1 VTAHYLLPEQQQ
13 LNALLALAA
22 DRVRTKIICTI
33 DYQGIRFP
41 VQACFLG
48 SESATAPVLAV
59 VGGVHGVE
67 RIGSQVVLA
76 FMETLIQ
83 RLHWDHS
90 LISGL
95 ENLRLLFIPIVN
107 PVGVYLRSRANGNG
121 VDLMRNAPVDA
132 DQSVPWLVGGQ
143 RLSNR
148 LPWYRGKAG
157 GAMQPEAQ
165 GLTELIRDQTR
176 TAPFT
181 LLLDVHSG
189 YGFNDQLWFP
199 LAGSHK
205 PIRHLAEIYALYQLL
220 DSTYPNLSYVVEP
233 QSNQYL
239 THGDLWDYSY
249 LQQRAA
255 EGIFLPFTLEMG
267 SWNWIKKNPWQMGS
281 FYGLFNPVKPHR
293 TQRVLRRHTMLL
305 EFLIRAARAYENWLP
320 ADEQRGSLTAK
331 ALKLWY
337 ANKVQ

>member
-1 VTAHYLLPEQQQ
+1 VTANYLLPEQQQ
-13 LNALLALAA
+13 LNALLELAA
-22 DRVRTKIICTI
+22 DKVRTETICTV
-33 DYQGIRFP
+33 DYQHIRFP

-48 SESATAPVLAV
+48 SESDAAPVLAV

-76 FMETLIQ
+76 FMQTLIQ
-83 RLHWDHS
+83 RLLWDHS

-95 ENLRLLFIPIVN
+95 DNLRLVFIPIAN
-107 PVGVYLRSRANGNG
+107 PVGIYLGSRANGNG

-132 DQSVPWLVGGQ
+132 DQSVPWLIGGQ
-143 RLSNR
+143 RLSNH

-157 GAMQPEAQ
+157 EAMQPEAQ
-165 GLTELIRDQTR
+165 RLTELIRAQTR
-176 TAPFT
+176 SAPFT

-199 LAGSHK
+199 LASSHQ
-205 PIRHLAEIYALYQLL
+205 PISHLAEIYALYQLL
-220 DSTYPNLSYVVEP
+220 DSTYPHLSYVVEP

-239 THGDLWDYSY
+239 THGDLWDYCY
-249 LQQRAA
+249 LQQLEN
-255 EGIFLPFTLEMG
+255 EGLFLPFTLEMG

-293 TQRVLRRHTMLL
+293 TQRVLRRHTILL

-320 ADEQRGSLTAK
+320 VEDQRAGFTAK
-331 ALKLWY
+331 AVKRWY
-337 ANKVQ
+337 AHKTA